1 MKKLAANYVL
11 SESGDLLKNGILI
24 AEDDGSVLKYIDT
37 FGNLQEMAQLTFHN
51 GILLAGFTFVRVR
64 ETLQVFDYDQ
74 RFSSVFLPEIATKNE
89 IPVPNWLEF
98 CKQVSDSFPDL
109 VITEIFREITQM
121 ICAEGGF
128 RKESIPG
135 VYLLTGTDLLVLK
148 LTKNV
153 RLKRIL

>member
-11 SESGDLLKNGILI
+11 SESGNLLKNGILI
-24 AEDDGSVLKYIDT
+24 AEDDGSVLEYSDT
-37 FGNLQEMAQLTFHN
+37 LGNLQEMAQLTFHN
-51 GILLAGFTFVRVR
+51 GILMAGFTFVRVR

-74 RFSSVFLPEIATKNE
+74 RFLSIFLPELATKNE
-89 IPVPNWLEF
+89 ISVLNWLEI
-98 CKQVSDSFPDL
+98 CKQFSEQFPDL
-109 VITEIFREITQM
+109 LITEIFREITSM

-128 RKESIPG
+128 RKEYFPG

-148 LTKNV
+148 LTRNV

>member
-11 SESGDLLKNGILI
+11 SESGYLLKNGILV
-24 AEDDGSVLKYIDT
+24 AEDDGSVLQYIDT

-51 GILLAGFTFVRVR
+51 GILMVGFTFIRVR

-74 RFSSVFLPEIATKNE
+74 RFSSVFLPELATKNE
-89 IPVPNWLEF
+89 ISVMNWLEI
-98 CKQVSDSFPDL
+98 CKQVSEQFPDL

-128 RKESIPG
+128 RKEYTLG
-135 VYLLTGTDLLVLK
+135 VYLLSGTDLLVLK

-153 RLKRIL
+153 KLKRIL